1 MADNI
6 PDYMK
11 GFDLA
16 QDDWGFETTTSVST
30 AQPQQPTTQEK
41 ISRNASCVCG
51 SGKKYKNCC
60 GALSK
65 D

>member
-1 MADNI
+1 MFLINI
-6 PDYMK
+6 
-11 GFDLA
+11 
-16 QDDWGFETTTSVST
+16 QVTTENRSS
-30 AQPQQPTTQEK
+30 QQQPAVQEK
-41 ISRNASCVCG
+41 VSRNASCTCG